1 VAGQPPAEESGGRRG
16 SWSGHLGLERTGG
29 LTAGAAHG
37 VTALVVAG
45 EGETLSGSERVTEPG
60 ILALVAELSAAMGI
74 SHTAATILVNKGLHL
89 PAAAREFLKPRLSQL
104 TSPELMADRGPATN
118 RLAEA
123 IRKGERICVFGDYD
137 CDGITSAAIMTHALR
152 ALGATVAVQLA
163 NRFEGGYGVSAAAV
177 ARIQGQRPSL
187 VVTCDC
193 GSSDAESL
201 RVLARSNIES
211 IVIDHHLVPSE
222 PLPAVAFLNPRRP
235 DCGFAYKNLASC
247 GLALSV
253 VAALRTQLKAS
264 IDLHAYLDLVAIG
277 TVADVA
283 PLDGDNR
290 IMVRA
295 GLERMANSARPGLR
309 MLFERARIESGAR
322 ITGEDIAFRI
332 APRLNAPGRM
342 AAPDLALE
350 LLLAEDESEAERL
363 ADEFEQLQKQRR
375 HAQANM
381 FEEACQDIEANGWQN
396 DHAIVV
402 GRETWSTGIV
412 GILAGKLTEHYGLP
426 VIAIALEGQVGR
438 GSVRAPKGVP
448 LYDSLSQ
455 IADCLLR
462 FGGHQAAAGLDVHK
476 DQVSTLRER
485 FSAVCLTHSA
495 NEQQQRPNGLSD
507 VTGLDERDDVLQVAR
522 DLTQFEPCGEGNRQP
537 RLLVQGKLLAARAV
551 RGGHLQIELLTAR
564 GQSLRAFGLGLGEQ
578 ADSLP
583 SELGIVGA
591 MRLACFRS
599 VERAEMRIEQLVT
612 DGNSINL
619 QRLR

>member
-1 VAGQPPAEESGGRRG
+1 MVTGESETSQG
-16 SWSGHLGLERTGG
+16 SS
-29 LTAGAAHG
+29 G
-37 VTALVVAG
+37 VTDPAVVA
-45 EGETLSGSERVTEPG
+45 LIS
-60 ILALVAELSAAMGI
+60 ELSATVGV
-74 SHTAATILVNKGLHL
+74 SHTAASLLVHKGLHH
-89 PAAAREFLKPRLSQL
+89 PAAARDFLKPRLSHL
-104 TSPELMADRGPATN
+104 SSPDSMADRDTATD
-118 RLAEA
+118 RIIQA

-137 CDGITSAAIMTHALR
+137 CDGITSAAIMTHALK
-152 ALGATVAVQLA
+152 ALGASVSVQLA

-187 VVTCDC
+187 LVTCDC

-201 RVLARSNIES
+201 RVLAQSSIET

-253 VAALRTQLKAS
+253 VAALRTQLKAP

-295 GLERMANSARPGLR
+295 GLERMASGARPGLR

-350 LLLAEDESEAERL
+350 LLLAEDEKDAERL
-363 ADEFEQLQKQRR
+363 ADEVEQLQKQRR

-381 FEEACQDIEANGWQN
+381 FEEACQDIEANGWHK

-402 GRETWSTGIV
+402 GRDTWSTGIV

-426 VIAIALEGQVGR
+426 VIAIALDGQVGR

-476 DQVSTLRER
+476 DQVPTLRER

-495 NEQQQRPNGLSD
+495 HEQQRADAMID

-537 RLLVQGKLLAARAV
+537 RILVQGKLLAARAV
-551 RGGHLQIELLTAR
+551 RGGHLQVELLTAR
-564 GQSLRAFGLGLGEQ
+564 GQALRAFGLGLGEQ

-591 MRLACFRS
+591 LRLACFRS
-599 VERAEMRIEQLVT
+599 VERAELRIEQLLT
-612 DGNSINL
+612 DGNSTNM